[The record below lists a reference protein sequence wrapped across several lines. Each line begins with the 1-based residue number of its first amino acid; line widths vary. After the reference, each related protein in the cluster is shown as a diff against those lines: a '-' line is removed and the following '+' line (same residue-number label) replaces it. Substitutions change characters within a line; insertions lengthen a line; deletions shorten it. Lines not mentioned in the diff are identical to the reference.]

1 MTSAFDDIM
10 EGLEQAA
17 RHAAGEDIPGLVV
30 HVPETLD
37 VAAIREKT
45 KLSQPAFASS
55 IGVRTSTLRQWEQGR
70 RQPEGPARVLLS
82 LVARKPR
89 IVLDTLGVKAPGTEA
104 PRKRARPATA
114 VVRARAKQLRAST

>member
-17 RHAAGEDIPGLVV
+17 RHAAGEDVPGLAV
-30 HVPETLD
+30 HVPEKLD

-45 KLSQPAFASS
+45 RLSQPAFASS
-55 IGVRTSTLRQWEQGR
+55 IGVNTSTLRQWEQGR

-89 IVLDTLGVKAPGTEA
+89 IVLDTLGVKVPSTEA
-104 PRKRARPATA
+104 SMKVARPPTKAA
-114 VVRARAKQLRAST
+114 KVRGKQSRTST